1 MSNID
6 QLRIECIKC
15 SKLLSHPD
23 QPNTSIQ
30 GILFEGSGGYG
41 SSYDYSNKLMI
52 AVCDDCVTSAA
63 EDKNKILI
71 VEQPRVVTNYKPVQ
85 NTSDLHGNNY

>member
-15 SKLLSHPD
+15 SKLLNHPD
-23 QPNTSIQ
+23 QPNNSIQ

-41 SSYDYSNKLMI
+41 SSYDYSKKIMI

-71 VEQPRVVTNYKPVQ
+71 IEQPRVVTNYIPVQ
-85 NTSDLHGNNY
+85 KASDLHSNDY